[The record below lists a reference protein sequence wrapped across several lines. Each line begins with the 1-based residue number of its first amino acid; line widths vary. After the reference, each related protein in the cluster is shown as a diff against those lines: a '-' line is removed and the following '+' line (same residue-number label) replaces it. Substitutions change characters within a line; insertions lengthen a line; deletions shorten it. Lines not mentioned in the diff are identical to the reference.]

1 MHQVLHC
8 DIVTEFEK
16 YKMTPLSVFAAYALK
31 MFRKERPTSTR
42 KYEEKL
48 RNDPVKSRRPD
59 LPIYGPGW
67 FYRFNTSSITA
78 TFKRIIAVIKIRYE
92 LYQYCTEQPVVSVV
106 LALPV

>member
-1 MHQVLHC
+1 MELCMFV
-8 DIVTEFEK
+8 
-16 YKMTPLSVFAAYALK
+16 AYALK

-67 FYRFNTSSITA
+67 FRD
-78 TFKRIIAVIKIRYE
+78 
-92 LYQYCTEQPVVSVV
+92 V
-106 LALPV
+106 LQIL